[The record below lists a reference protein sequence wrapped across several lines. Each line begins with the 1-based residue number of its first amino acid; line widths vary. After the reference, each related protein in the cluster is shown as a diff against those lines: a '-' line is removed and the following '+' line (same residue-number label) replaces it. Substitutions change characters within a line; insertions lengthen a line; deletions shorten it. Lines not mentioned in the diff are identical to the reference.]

1 MKKFLKI
8 ALILALIIL
17 LVAGGYFIAINL
29 TKKQA
34 LESIDKMFTAIKT
47 GDKEQIKQY
56 INIDD
61 SEEETETN
69 EENTD
74 KNEEMEKIMLKK
86 LNYEVVSTDAKLNE
100 CTVKLNVSNK
110 DLKTVFQNYIT
121 KAFSLAF
128 SQAFSGTTEEEMDN
142 QLNQYLEEQ
151 YNSDSIQTIT
161 SEVTIN
167 MKKEKGKW
175 NVNCDENEIVN
186 AVLPGYKEVVEAM
199 NNVEE

>member
-86 LNYEVVSTDAKLNE
+86 LNYEVVSTDA
-100 CTVKLNVSNK
+100 KLNVSNK